1 MIGSCAER
9 SRTKVVDGAVDANRD
24 REAIDAASL
33 AISVHLAD
41 PHLVLNVDPTRFSQ
55 ILSNVIQN
63 AAKFTPVGGQISVN
77 SATVSLVRESA
88 RRVHPIDMGFTL

>member
-1 MIGSCAER
+1 MVGSCAER
-9 SRTKVVDGAVDANRD
+9 SRTEVVGGAVDAN

-33 AISVHLAD
+33 AISVYLAD
-41 PHLVLNVDPTRFSQ
+41 PHLVLNVDATRFSQ

-63 AAKFTPVGGQISVN
+63 AAKFPPVGEHISVN